1 MKKTIIV
8 NLERAARKTGADRYQ
23 GTLDGKPWQVYIPQS
38 ITRKMIAEIGKSAVV
53 HSFTITIEENI
64 S

>member
-38 ITRKMIAEIGKSAVV
+38 TTRPPSQITPGGIIK
-53 HSFTITIEENI
+53 SFTITIEENI

>member
-8 NLERAARKTGADRYQ
+8 NMERAARKTGADRYQ

-38 ITRKMIAEIGKSAVV
+38 ITRVKLGGVV
-53 HSFTITIEENI
+53 KSFTITIEENI

>member
-38 ITRKMIAEIGKSAVV
+38 ITRVKLVEVTK
-53 HSFTITIEENI
+53 SFTITIEENI

>member
-8 NLERAARKTGADRYQ
+8 NLERAARKSGADRYQ

-38 ITRKMIAEIGKSAVV
+38 ITRVKLGGVAK
-53 HSFTITIEENI
+53 SFTITIEENI
-64 S
+64 L

>member
-38 ITRKMIAEIGKSAVV
+38 ITRVKLGGVTK
-53 HSFTITIEENI
+53 SFTVSIEENI

>member
-8 NLERAARKTGADRYQ
+8 NLERAARKSGADRYQ

-38 ITRKMIAEIGKSAVV
+38 ITRVKLVEVTK
-53 HSFTITIEENI
+53 SFTITIEENI

>member
-1 MKKTIIV
+1 MKKKVVV
-8 NLERAARKTGADRYQ
+8 NLERAARKSGADRYQ

-38 ITRKMIAEIGKSAVV
+38 ITRVKLGGVV
-53 HSFTITIEENI
+53 KSFTITIEENI

>member
-23 GTLDGKPWQVYIPQS
+23 GTLDGQPWQVYIPQS
-38 ITRKMIAEIGKSAVV
+38 TTRVKLGGVAK
-53 HSFTITIEENI
+53 SFTITIEENI

>member
-1 MKKTIIV
+1 MKKKVVV
-8 NLERAARKTGADRYQ
+8 NLERAARKSGADRYQ

-38 ITRKMIAEIGKSAVV
+38 ITRVKLVEVTK
-53 HSFTITIEENI
+53 SFTITIEENI